1 MSGRWLGTLFSAGQN
16 TKWGHEAVTTKKS
29 VIFVLNEILN
39 KKRMKRFLLLTLTAL
54 MAHCAVVQAQIPALT
69 ESSSSDLQA
78 RFKAAIEIPLGDKWS
93 IQWGE
98 QIRAKDSF
106 GTIDKIL
113 SSLTLDYEPWKW
125 LEVGG
130 EYAFVNE
137 KKGAGDW
144 RIKHRINFNAT
155 GKLKVGRFDLS
166 LRERI
171 RLVERGY
178 QTNEYE
184 TPDPFTTLRTRLKV
198 AYNTPTRWKPYA
210 YAELYTTLNAPK
222 VVSNF
227 LTEEWERDNYIN
239 RVRLVVGSELKLSA
253 KQKMDLHYMLNL
265 NRSYKNSYD
274 KTTGDVQKWALEKLC
289 AHVICVE
296 YKFSL

>member
-1 MSGRWLGTLFSAGQN
+1 MVWHSFYMGRN
-16 TKWGHEAVTTKKS
+16 TKWGPEAVSKKKS
-29 VIFVLNEILN
+29 VIFALSEIQN
-39 KKRMKRFLLLTLTAL
+39 DTTMKRFLLLTLATIV
-54 MAHCAVVQAQIPALT
+54 AHCAVAQAQIPALA

-98 QIRAKDSF
+98 QLRTKDSF
-106 GTIDKIL
+106 GTVDKIL

-144 RIKHRINFNAT
+144 RIKHRINFNVT

-171 RLVERGY
+171 RLVERSY
-178 QTNEYE
+178 DTNEYE

-227 LTEEWERDNYIN
+227 LTEELERDNYIN
-239 RVRLVVGSELKLSA
+239 RIRLVVGSELKLGA
-253 KQKMDLHYMLNL
+253 KHKMDLHYMVNL
-265 NRSYKNSYD
+265 NRSYKIGYD

-296 YKFSL
+296 YKFTL